1 MPIAD
6 VLADKFTMQNV
17 MLSRFS
23 AGERAKI
30 RRFLE
35 GLSDQ
40 LTVLLDKTLPDE
52 EQTFSRRRLQSL
64 FKVTDLT
71 IENTY
76 AKIAKAHDE
85 TMFELAEV
93 SSDKAIQAI
102 NQSIGVSLV
111 EVGASE
117 AVLKA
122 LVNDDISLGLPAK
135 EWWANQSIKL
145 RQRFQNTIRQGVFAG
160 ETLSDLKR
168 RVRGRRENGFKDGIM
183 DATSHDAEMLIRT
196 SVQSIALNAR
206 METFKANDDVIK
218 GVEWKSTLDLRTTET
233 CMVLDGQ
240 AWSLEGEPLEGTT
253 QPFPGPPP
261 IHWGCRS
268 DLVNVMKSW
277 GDLIRDAKG
286 NPELAKKMDRVER
299 KIPQSTRASM
309 DGQVSAKLNYAEWLE
324 TQPEENQIEA
334 LGYGKWKL
342 WSDGEISLKDLI
354 DNRNRPLS
362 LKELEAL

>member
-6 VLADKFTMQNV
+6 VIADKFTMQNV
-17 MLSRFS
+17 NLSRFS
-23 AGERAKI
+23 AGERLKI

-40 LTVLLDKTLPDE
+40 LTVLLDKTLPDH
-52 EQTFSRRRLQSL
+52 EQTFSRRKLQAL
-64 FKVTDLT
+64 FKVTDDT
-71 IENTY
+71 IARTY
-76 AKIAKAHDE
+76 AKMAKAHDE
-85 TMFELAEV
+85 SMFSLAEL
-93 SSDKAIQAI
+93 SANKAAEAI
-102 NQSIGVSLV
+102 NKSIGVSLV
-111 EVGASE
+111 EVGVSE
-117 AVLKA
+117 ATLKA

-135 EWWANQSIKL
+135 EWWSNQSARL

-183 DATSHDAEMLIRT
+183 EATSHDAEMLIRT

-240 AWSLEGEPLEGTT
+240 AWTLDGEPMEGTT

-286 NPELAKKMDRVER
+286 DPELAKKMDRVES
-299 KIPQSTRASM
+299 KIPKSTRASM
-309 DGQVSAKLNYAEWLE
+309 DGQVSAGVSYPEWLK
-324 TQPEENQIEA
+324 TQPEESQIMA
-334 LGYGKWKL
+334 LGIGKWRL
-342 WSDGEISLKDLI
+342 WKEGTIGMRDLV
-354 DNRNRPLS
+354 DQNGRPLTLAQ
-362 LKELEAL
+362 LKEL